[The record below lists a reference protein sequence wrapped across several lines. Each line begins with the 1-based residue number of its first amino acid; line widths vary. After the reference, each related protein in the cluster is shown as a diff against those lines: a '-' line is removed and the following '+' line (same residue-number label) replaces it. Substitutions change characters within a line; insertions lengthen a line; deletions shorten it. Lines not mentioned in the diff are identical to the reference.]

1 MEVRVAIVG
10 GGLSGLLIATELRR
24 RGVDDILVL
33 EAAGHVGG
41 VTRTIHA
48 EGYTLEPGA
57 GTFLLPHR
65 HLSPLLE
72 EAGVAIAKAEPVA
85 SDRYVYARGRLVAV
99 RRSPRMALAPILGW
113 RAKARAALEPVVRS
127 RPRSDDESLADLLER
142 RFGRETGRLV
152 SWLAA
157 SGVFAGDPRRL
168 SARSSF
174 PLLAALEKESGS
186 IVRSALRRRRTATR
200 TDETPQPHLPVP
212 DMAGVADGL
221 ASALGV
227 RLRTSFEVAAV
238 TAGGSTVTIDGLE
251 RVRAQHVVIA
261 TSPSVA
267 ARILQGGVAASLN
280 ESVTAPVTVVWLGG
294 NDDAVPLPDGFGALV
309 GPDTGTKLLGIL
321 FESSYAP
328 SRAPEGKN
336 LAKIIVG
343 GATNPDVAAWDTD
356 RVIEAVVSEASRILG
371 RDLAPDF
378 TRVVRHADGIP
389 QYEVGHQSWV
399 ATVAAATPPGIHLA
413 GWGYRGVGL
422 SHLAADAVAVADRV
436 TAP

>member
-1 MEVRVAIVG
+1 MEVRVAIIG

-24 RGVDDILVL
+24 RGVDEVLVL
-33 EAAGHVGG
+33 EAAGQVGG
-41 VTRTIHA
+41 VARTIHA

-65 HLSPLLE
+65 HLSPLFE
-72 EAGVAIAKAEPVA
+72 EAGVAIAKAEPAA
-85 SDRYVYARGRLVAV
+85 SVRYVYTRGRLVAV

-113 RAKARAALEPVVRS
+113 SAKARAALEPIVRS

-168 SARSSF
+168 SALSSF

-186 IVRSALRRRRTATR
+186 IVRSALRHRRTATR
-200 TDETPQPHLPVP
+200 TDETPQAHLPVP
-212 DMAGVADGL
+212 DMAGVADTI
-221 ASALGV
+221 ASALGD
-227 RLRTSFEVAAV
+227 RLRTSFDVAAV
-238 TAGGSTVTIDGLE
+238 TADGSTVTIDGLE
-251 RVRAQHVVIA
+251 RVRAQHVVI
-261 TSPSVA
+261 TTRPSVA
-267 ARILQGGVAASLN
+267 ARLLKGDVAASLN
-280 ESVTAPVTVVWLGG
+280 ESVTAPVTVAWLGG
-294 NDDAVPLPDGFGALV
+294 NDDAVQLPDGFGALV
-309 GPDTGTKLLGIL
+309 GPDTRTTLLGIL

-328 SRAPEGKN
+328 TRAPEGKN
-336 LAKIIVG
+336 LAKIILG
-343 GATNPDVAAWDTD
+343 GATNPHVAAWDTD
-356 RVIEAVVSEASRILG
+356 RVIETAVSEVSRVLG

-389 QYEVGHQSWV
+389 QYEVGHQSWI

-422 SHLAADAVAVADRV
+422 AHLATDAVAVADRV